1 MRASIAQRSMGYQ
14 GTFAIP
20 LFDWTK
26 QAGKLQRRIYEAIYS
41 CYPYALDA
49 ADVNVS
55 TGDSTHDPRLFLA
68 MFSGNASIELTPAA
82 LELDFHNLNNETD
95 IGVGKQCIDLT
106 LRAVREVCA
115 DIVIPTETITT
126 TFFLHPIHGDAMDHL
141 AAVAAPN
148 IGIDPAAVGATEQY
162 PVIAVELGNPPEH
175 WHAAANVTVS
185 PQGTSLYVFCQT
197 EYAENSDCSL
207 DDYVDHQH
215 CLVAALLSRIQVEVE

>member
-1 MRASIAQRSMGYQ
+1 MRASIAQRFMGYQ

-20 LFDWTK
+20 LFDWAK
-26 QAGKLQRRIYEAIYS
+26 QAGELQRRIYEAIYS

-55 TGDSTHDPRLFLA
+55 TGDSARDPRLFLA

-82 LELDFHNLNNETD
+82 LELDFRNLNND
-95 IGVGKQCIDLT
+95 ADFYIGKQCINLT

-115 DIVIPTETITT
+115 DVVISTETITT
-126 TFFLHPIHGDAMDHL
+126 TFFLHPIHGGAMDHL

-148 IGIDPAAVGATEQY
+148 IGIDPSSVGATEQY
-162 PVIAVELGNPPEH
+162 PVIAVELGNPTEQ
-175 WHAAANVTVS
+175 WHATANVTVS
-185 PQGTSLYVFCQT
+185 HQGASLCVFCQT

-207 DDYVDHQH
+207 DYADHQH
-215 CLVAALLSRIQVEVE
+215 RLIVALLSRIQVEVE